1 MLQSACAFLDEGN
14 ERMAKGLADKDL
26 DQIEAV
32 QRIIELAQEK
42 QKKAKEEMESI
53 HMEKR
58 QLTDKLE
65 EKITKKLETQ

>member
-1 MLQSACAFLDEGN
+1 MNLDEDN
-14 ERMAKGLADKDL
+14 ERMAKGLIYKDL
-26 DQIEAV
+26 DQIEAA

-42 QKKAKEEMESI
+42 QEKAKEEMKNI

-65 EKITKKLETQ
+65 EKITKNLETQ